1 MTVFNRR
8 RKCPDII
15 IPGLAELLDLAGRYQ
30 RAVSEDNA
38 GKVIRNLKG
47 ASISHETI
55 GFVQ

>member
-1 MTVFNRR
+1 MSE
-8 RKCPDII
+8 II

-30 RAVSEDNA
+30 RAVSEDDA